1 MAMVRQLSPNSIA
14 SRSPSRV
21 PHREA
26 QTTCGQKTL
35 ILYTASGYIDQQTKK
50 FVRRDWNAF
59 LGELKEKHGVKVQ
72 GIWFNLRAKAHIEG
86 TVQGTI
92 EDSSFT
98 GDGKDDVRV
107 DVVQQPSS

>member
-21 PHREA
+21 PQREA

-50 FVRRDWNAF
+50 FVRRGRGDNNYFYKSAHNQGEKRQKDTGTAVDLSVNYEDYIACKDILARYNA
-59 LGELKEKHGVKVQ
+59 
-72 GIWFNLRAKAHIEG
+72 
-86 TVQGTI
+86 
-92 EDSSFT
+92 SS
-98 GDGKDDVRV
+98 
-107 DVVQQPSS
+107 PI